1 MPNRLSEMWAE
12 KCPLDLPIWKSPVTL
27 TGAGSVSVVSTEI
40 YLFEEQC
47 VRSENGYDDYQK
59 LF

>member
-1 MPNRLSEMWAE
+1 MWAE